1 MSQSALNSA
10 IGYIPNTSSA
20 LVIEVEGKAG
30 EGFKYVP
37 IFPITQHPHQIN

>member
-20 LVIEVEGKAG
+20 LVIEVTEKTGVK
-30 EGFKYVP
+30 
-37 IFPITQHPHQIN
+37 